1 MVWVRSPVYFY
12 NRNGTYYFC
21 RAVPSDLRHRFPKR
35 KIEVSLRTKS
45 ESKAARSAAAL
56 SDRLERYWDSLRMEM
71 IYSKELGLTVLPEAR
86 TVVADSFSLT
96 DALALYH
103 RLKGTGK
110 TSLFFESSERSI
122 RYLIE
127 CLGHDSLTSI
137 EVSDA
142 GRFRDY
148 LFEHGMSSS
157 SVKRFFS
164 SVRAVINLAIREY
177 GLPVTNVFSGTF
189 IPDDEVK
196 KKRLPIPAP
205 DLLKIQQECM
215 DLDDEPRWLIALISD
230 TGMRLSEACGLQ
242 ACDIHLIGNS
252 PHFILVELRWRWL
265 KTSSSSTQV
274 PLVGASLWAAQRIV
288 DAGHSF
294 AFPKYC
300 SEAKC
305 NGNSAIAALNKWLK
319 PRVPDGCVI
328 HSLRHSLRDRLRA
341 IECPAD
347 IIVAIGGW
355 TIEGICYQYG
365 KGHSLTVMHGWMRRR
380 WTSCTTR
387 SSRTTSSDA

>member
-12 NRNGTYYFC
+12 NRNGIYYFS

-71 IYSKELGLTVLPEAR
+71 IYSKELGLMVLPETRA
-86 TVVADSFSLT
+86 VASDSFSLT

-127 CLGHDSLTSI
+127 CLGHDSLTLL

-148 LFEHGMSSS
+148 LFERGMSSS
-157 SVKRFFS
+157 SVKRVFS
-164 SVRAVINLAIREY
+164 SVRAVINLAIREH
-177 GLPVTNVFSGTF
+177 GLSVTNVFSGTF
-189 IPDDEVK
+189 IPDDQVK
-196 KKRLPIPAP
+196 KKRLPIPSH
-205 DLLKIQQECM
+205 DLVKIQQECM
-215 DLDDEPRWLIALISD
+215 ALDDEPRWLIALISD

-242 ACDIHLIGNS
+242 ACDIHLGWRHTLHRS
-252 PHFILVELRWRWL
+252 CRASLAEAEDHFQQQTGATGRSVTLGSAQDPSNRLYLRLHQILQRSQVQCELR
-265 KTSSSSTQV
+265 QC
-274 PLVGASLWAAQRIV
+274 GAEQMAETTGAR
-288 DAGHSF
+288 
-294 AFPKYC
+294 
-300 SEAKC
+300 
-305 NGNSAIAALNKWLK
+305 
-319 PRVPDGCVI
+319 
-328 HSLRHSLRDRLRA
+328 
-341 IECPAD
+341 
-347 IIVAIGGW
+347 
-355 TIEGICYQYG
+355 
-365 KGHSLTVMHGWMRRR
+365 WMRHPLLP
-380 WTSCTTR
+380 SQSAR
-387 SSRTTSSDA
+387 SPPCH

>member
-1 MVWVRSPVYFY
+1 MVWASSPVYFY
-12 NRNGTYYFC
+12 NRNGTYYVF
-21 RAVPSDLRHRFPKR
+21 RAVPSDLRHRFQKR

-56 SDRLERYWDSLRMEM
+56 SDRLERDWDSLRMEM
-71 IYSKELGLTVLPEAR
+71 IYSKELGLTVLPETR
-86 TVVADSFSLT
+86 TVASDSFSLT

-110 TSLFFESSERSI
+110 PNLFFESSERGI

-127 CLGHDSLTSI
+127 CLGHDSLTSLK
-137 EVSDA
+137 VSDA

-148 LFEHGMSSS
+148 LFGRGMSSS
-157 SVKRFFS
+157 SVKRVFS

-177 GLPVTNVFSGTF
+177 GLSVTNVFSGTF

-196 KKRLPIPAP
+196 KKRLPVPAP
-205 DLLKIQQECM
+205 DLVKIQQECM
-215 DLDDEPRWLIALISD
+215 ALDDEPRWLIALISD

-242 ACDIHLIGNS
+242 ASDIHLDRDTPYID
-252 PHFILVELRWRWL
+252 LVEHPWRRL
-265 KTSSSSTQV
+265 KTTSSRRQV
-274 PLVGASLWAAQRIV
+274 PLVGASLWAAQKILR
-288 DAGHSF
+288 AGSTF

-300 SEAKC
+300 DEAKC
-305 NGNSAIAALNKWLK
+305 NANSASAALNKWLN

-328 HSLRHSLRDRLRA
+328 HSFRHSLRDRLRA

-347 IIVAIGGW
+347 IIDAIGGW
-355 TIEGICYQYG
+355 TTEGVGHQYG
-365 KGHSLTVMHGWMRRR
+365 KGYSLNVMHGWMRKL
-380 WTSCTTR
+380 TTKVKQP
-387 SSRTTSSDA
+387 

>member
-12 NRNGTYYFC
+12 NRNGTYYFS

-71 IYSKELGLTVLPEAR
+71 IYSKELGLTVLPETR
-86 TVVADSFSLT
+86 TVASDSSSLT

-110 TSLFFESSERSI
+110 TNLFFESSERSI

-127 CLGHDSLTSI
+127 CLGHDCLTSL

-148 LFEHGMSSS
+148 LFERGMSSS
-157 SVKRFFS
+157 SVRRVFS
-164 SVRAVINLAIREY
+164 SVRAVINLAIREH
-177 GLPVTNVFSGTF
+177 GLSATNVFSGTF

-205 DLLKIQQECM
+205 DLVKIQQECM
-215 DLDDEPRWLIALISD
+215 ALDDEPRWLIALISD

-242 ACDIHLIGNS
+242 ACDIHLDGDA
-252 PHFILVELRWRWL
+252 PHINLVEHPWRRL
-265 KTSSSSTQV
+265 KTSSSNRQV
-274 PLVGASLWAAQRIV
+274 PLVGASLWAAQRILQT
-288 DAGHSF
+288 GSTL

-305 NGNSAIAALNKWLK
+305 NANSASAALNKWLK
-319 PRVPDGCVI
+319 PRANEDAVV
-328 HSLRHSLRDRLRA
+328 HSLRHSMRDRLRA
-341 IECPAD
+341 VECPSD
-347 IIVAIGGW
+347 IIDQIGGW
-355 TIEGICYQYG
+355 SSSTVGSSYG
-365 KGHSLTVMHGWMRRR
+365 KGYELPVLAKWMKMMEE
-380 WTSCTTR
+380 
-387 SSRTTSSDA
+387 

>member
-12 NRNGTYYFC
+12 NRNGTYYFS
-21 RAVPSDLRHRFPKR
+21 RAFPSDLRHRFPKR

-71 IYSKELGLTVLPEAR
+71 IYSKELGLTVLPESR
-86 TVVADSFSLT
+86 TAASDSFSLT

-103 RLKGTGK
+103 RLKGAGK
-110 TSLFFESSERSI
+110 TKLFFESSERSI

-127 CLGHDSLTSI
+127 CLGHDSLTSL

-148 LFEHGMSSS
+148 LFERGMSSS
-157 SVKRFFS
+157 SVKRVFS
-164 SVRAVINLAIREY
+164 SVRAVINLAIREH
-177 GLPVTNVFSGTF
+177 GLSVTNFFSGTF

-196 KKRLPIPAP
+196 KKRLPIPA
-205 DLLKIQQECM
+205 DELLGIQRECM
-215 DLDDEPRWLIALISD
+215 ALDDEPRWLIALISD

-242 ACDIHLIGNS
+242 ACDIYLDGDAPYID
-252 PHFILVELRWRWL
+252 LVEHPWRRL
-265 KTSSSSTQV
+265 KTSSSSRQV
-274 PLVGASLWAAQRIV
+274 PLVGVSLWAAHRILET
-288 DAGHSF
+288 SSTF
-294 AFPKYC
+294 AFSKYC

-305 NGNSAIAALNKWLK
+305 NANLASAALNKWLK

-328 HSLRHSLRDRLRA
+328 HSFRHSLRDRLRA

-347 IIVAIGGW
+347 IIDAIGGW
-355 TIEGICYQYG
+355 TTEGVGHQYG
-365 KGHSLTVMHGWMRRR
+365 QGHSLNVTYGWMKRL
-380 WTSCTTR
+380 
-387 SSRTTSSDA
+387 